1 VLELIEAN
9 ASRAREERRAPLGRA
24 TLGAVLLGNTYAV
37 LRHVQ
42 EPYLRAWKDRR
53 LRSFRQWG
61 LLASLP
67 GGAASVAE
75 AFDRVVGLGR
85 AREESGGFGDAGTT
99 YTYLVPS
106 EAGLRHL
113 LTAATDSD
121 TGTPP

>member
-1 VLELIEAN
+1 
-9 ASRAREERRAPLGRA
+9 
-24 TLGAVLLGNTYAV
+24 V

-67 GGAASVAE
+67 GGSASVAE

-85 AREESGGFGDAGTT
+85 AREESGGFGDAGMT
-99 YTYLVPS
+99 YTYLVPT

-113 LTAATDSD
+113 LLATNASETDS
-121 TGTPP
+121 PPT